1 MKSYQSDFHET
12 WNEALAEEKWVDCW
26 CRSRLC
32 CKNIKTLMQ
41 FWQQIGKGLA
51 FRVVFL
57 VLSRHKKMMEQAK
70 VITKVYALI
79 SDGFS

>member
-12 WNEALAEEKWVDCW
+12 WNEALAEEKRVDCW

-41 FWQQIGKGLA
+41 FWQQIGKGLD
-51 FRVVFL
+51 FL
-57 VLSRHKKMMEQAK
+57 SGFQGCFSGTFQTQKN
-70 VITKVYALI
+70 
-79 SDGFS
+79 DGTR